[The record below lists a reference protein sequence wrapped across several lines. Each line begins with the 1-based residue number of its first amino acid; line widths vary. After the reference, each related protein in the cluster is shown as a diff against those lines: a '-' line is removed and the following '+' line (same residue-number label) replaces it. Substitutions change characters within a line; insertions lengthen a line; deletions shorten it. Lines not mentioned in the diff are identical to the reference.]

1 MDEIRKKIYKE
12 IEELRKRQETIL
24 GYNSEYD
31 DENTE
36 EMWLDHIY
44 GYATEESVPLFEA
57 RMLTVASITIAA
69 IESERRKK

>member
-36 EMWLDHIY
+36 EM
-44 GYATEESVPLFEA
+44 
-57 RMLTVASITIAA
+57 
-69 IESERRKK
+69 